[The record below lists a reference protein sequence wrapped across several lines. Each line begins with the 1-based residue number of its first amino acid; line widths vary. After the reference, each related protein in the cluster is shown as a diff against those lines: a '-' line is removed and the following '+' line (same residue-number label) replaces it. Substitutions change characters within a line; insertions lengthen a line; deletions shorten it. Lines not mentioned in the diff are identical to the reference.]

1 MELLL
6 ATGNRHKQ
14 IEFASILPEW
24 TIRTPRELGINFDCD
39 ETGNSFAENAL
50 QKAET
55 LYSRSSQPVLAD
67 DSGLCVAALN
77 GAPGIHSARF
87 GETAN
92 TTLSAAEKYHLL
104 LDRLDGIAERE
115 ATFVCALI
123 LYLEPMRF
131 FLFQEICSGSITQA
145 PRGNDGF
152 GYDPVFL
159 LPKLGRTMA
168 ELNSEEKNRHSHRGR
183 AGAALRA
190 FLSSHGAK
198 LGLV

>member
-14 IEFASILPEW
+14 IEFSSILPEW
-24 TIRTPRELGINFDCD
+24 TIRTPHELGIEFDCD

-50 QKAET
+50 QKAEL
-55 LYSRSSQPVLAD
+55 LYTQRLRPVLAD
-67 DSGLCVAALN
+67 DSGLCVVALD

-87 GETAN
+87 GETA
-92 TTLSAAEKYHLL
+92 TTALSAAEKYHLL
-104 LDRLDGIAERE
+104 LDRLDGIAERK
-115 ATFVCALI
+115 ASFVCALV

-131 FLFQEICSGSITQA
+131 FLFQETCSGTITQT
-145 PRGNDGF
+145 PRGSDGF

-159 LPKLGRTMA
+159 LPELGRTMA
-168 ELNSEEKNRHSHRGR
+168 ELSSEEKNLHSHRGR

-190 FLSSHGAK
+190 FLSSQGAE